1 MKYHNSRTVVDNI
14 KFDSKK
20 EASRYLELKMLEKA
34 KKISNLELQVPFEI
48 VPAIKINGRT
58 NRKVVYVADFVYF
71 DENGKRVVED
81 VKGVKTE
88 VYKLKK
94 KLMAWIHNVDI
105 LET

>member
-34 KKISNLELQVPFEI
+34 KKISNLELQVPFEL
-48 VPAIKINGRT
+48 VPAIKINGRM
-58 NRKVVYVADFVYF
+58 NRKVVYVADFVYL

-94 KLMAWIHNVDI
+94 KLMAWRHKIDI